1 MAPIN
6 ESNPPENRDT
16 AVMSSKHLLCSYL
29 MDGIDTVLT
38 KLQFQKSPVKNDSI
52 LLISSLCCKMTHILE
67 YRFLRQILV
76 TTHQQNNAR
85 VQRFYQ

>member
-52 LLISSLCCKMTHILE
+52 LLISSLCCKNDSYSGI
-67 YRFLRQILV
+67 QIS
-76 TTHQQNNAR
+76 TSNSRDHPSTE
-85 VQRFYQ
+85 